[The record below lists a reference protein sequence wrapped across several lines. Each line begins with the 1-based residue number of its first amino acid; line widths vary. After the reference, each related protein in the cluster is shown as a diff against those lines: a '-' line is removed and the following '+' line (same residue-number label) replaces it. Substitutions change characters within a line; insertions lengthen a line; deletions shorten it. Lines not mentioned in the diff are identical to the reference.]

1 MIASPL
7 TLVFMRPVAVLR
19 FSPTEGPAYFAEW
32 LERRKIAWALVPLDA
47 DAPVPADPTAF
58 AGIAMM
64 GGPMSVNDEVRWV
77 APVCD
82 LLRAAV
88 DRSVPVIGH
97 CLGGQLLAKALG
109 APVTR
114 TPVAEIGWVDVQST
128 DAGARREWF
137 GDRDRFLTFQWHYD
151 AFVLPPGA
159 TRVLTNGFNVNQA
172 YIVDDK
178 HIGFQCHIEMTPDL
192 VATWLASGGDE
203 LPPTSSGP
211 MQSAAD
217 IRRDLPARIDALH
230 AVADDVYARW
240 SSGLAR

>member
-7 TLVFMRPVAVLR
+7 FLAFMRPVAVLR

-32 LERRKIAWALVPLDA
+32 LERRKIAWTLVPLDA
-47 DAPVPADPTAF
+47 DAPVPADPGAF

-64 GGPMSVNDEVRWV
+64 GGPMSVNDAVPWV

-82 LLRAAV
+82 LLHAAV
-88 DRSVPVIGH
+88 DNGVPVIGH

-114 TPVAEIGWVDVQST
+114 APVAEIGWVDVQLT

-151 AFVLPPGA
+151 AFALPPGA
-159 TRVLTNGFNVNQA
+159 TRVLTNAFNANQG
-172 YIVDDK
+172 YVVDDK

-203 LPPTSSGP
+203 LPPASNGAV
-211 MQSAAD
+211 QSAAD
-217 IRRDLPARIDALH
+217 IRHDLPARIDALH
-230 AVADDVYARW
+230 AVADDVYERW